1 MYKVPYI
8 PNSMIGLMESK
19 KAVIS
24 SVSFS
29 FYSQFL
35 YMKNNEDWFNV
46 LNICKDKNHG
56 RTMQTPKRF
65 GATHENTTKQGEEMS
80 NDAERIAGKKL
91 LKEQC
96 VALHPQ

>member
-56 RTMQTPKRF
+56 RTM
-65 GATHENTTKQGEEMS
+65 
-80 NDAERIAGKKL
+80 
-91 LKEQC
+91 
-96 VALHPQ
+96 